1 MNYLRYKPIDY
12 LDKVWEKINN
22 KIRPIKKRRRLDFLD
37 FKKEIINEKDNKNNV
52 PKLIFAIDDLC
63 SLGRNFWE
71 ADFGGKENGNVV
83 RSIKYLV
90 NKNYKI
96 TAFAIPC
103 PLFKENS
110 ELISSYKIR
119 NFEKLPN
126 IFIEWNKKGK
136 IEIAQHG
143 YKHMRLGYR
152 GFSRSMEF
160 EWKNHKKILKEIEEG
175 YEIMNKNYGLI
186 KGFKSPAWSIGQ
198 LNGKNE
204 LLKVCLNQEKFK
216 YVCLSSPTN
225 GLNYEKHN
233 FSHISL
239 SYPFKNR
246 NIKNI
251 PQNISI
257 LTPLNQSKELIK
269 IICDKGGIVSIQ
281 THASIDKNIISDGL
295 SEEDINKIENLYE
308 FAISCGAKESFAR
321 EVI

>member
-1 MNYLRYKPIDY
+1 
-12 LDKVWEKINN
+12 
-22 KIRPIKKRRRLDFLD
+22 
-37 FKKEIINEKDNKNNV
+37 
-52 PKLIFAIDDLC
+52 
-63 SLGRNFWE
+63 
-71 ADFGGKENGNVV
+71 
-83 RSIKYLV
+83 
-90 NKNYKI
+90 
-96 TAFAIPC
+96 
-103 PLFKENS
+103 
-110 ELISSYKIR
+110 
-119 NFEKLPN
+119 
-126 IFIEWNKKGK
+126 
-136 IEIAQHG
+136 
-143 YKHMRLGYR
+143 MRLGYR

>member
-1 MNYLRYKPIDY
+1 MNYFRYKPIDY
-12 LDKVWEKINN
+12 LDKVREKISS
-22 KIRPIKKRRRLDFLD
+22 KFRPIKKRRNLNFLD

-63 SLGRNFWE
+63 SLGSNIWE
-71 ADFGGKENGNVV
+71 ADFGGKENSDVV
-83 RSIKYLV
+83 KSIKYLV
-90 NKNYKI
+90 NKEYKI

-103 PLFKENS
+103 PFFKETS
-110 ELISSYKIR
+110 ELISSYQIR

-126 IFIEWNKKGK
+126 IFIEWHKKGI

-143 YKHMRLGYR
+143 YKHIRLGFR

-160 EWKNHKKILKEIEEG
+160 EWKNHQEIFKEIEEG
-175 YEIMNKNYGLI
+175 YEIMNENYGLI

-204 LLKVCLNQEKFK
+204 LLKVCLNEEKFK

-225 GLNYEKHN
+225 GLNYEKQN
-233 FSHISL
+233 YSHINL
-239 SYPFKNR
+239 SSPLKNK

-257 LTPLNQSKELIK
+257 LSPLNQSKELIK

-281 THASIDKNIISDGL
+281 THASTDKNIVSDGL
-295 SEEDINKIENLYE
+295 SKEDMYKIECLYE
-308 FAISCGAKESFAR
+308 FAISCGAEKSFAR
-321 EVI
+321 ELV